1 MPSYYGRHARD
12 DDCKQRKMGQA
23 VTQDF
28 SNATEIADYLASKGL
43 PFRQAHEIVGKLVL
57 HCTQKGIYLVD
68 VPLATYKEMSLLFE
82 EDLYE
87 VLSPYAAVKRR
98 NSAGG
103 TGFEQIEKALE
114 KAKGLTKEVIKN

>member
-1 MPSYYGRHARD
+1 M
-12 DDCKQRKMGQA
+12 
-23 VTQDF
+23 
-28 SNATEIADYLASKGL
+28 
-43 PFRQAHEIVGKLVL
+43 L

-68 VPLATYKEMSLLFE
+68 VPLATYKEMSSLFE

-114 KAKGLTKEVIKN
+114 KAKGINERSY

>member
-1 MPSYYGRHARD
+1 
-12 DDCKQRKMGQA
+12 MGQA

-28 SNATEIADYLASKGL
+28 SNATEIADYLANKGL

-57 HCTQKGIYLVD
+57 HCTQKGIYLLD
-68 VPLATYKEMSLLFE
+68 VPLETYKEMSSLFE

-98 NSAGG
+98 NSAV
-103 TGFEQIEKALE
+103 EQDLNKSKRFGEGEGVSWRVCWKLIDFIGK
-114 KAKGLTKEVIKN
+114 KVR

>member
-1 MPSYYGRHARD
+1 MYHLKR
-12 DDCKQRKMGQA
+12 
-23 VTQDF
+23 
-28 SNATEIADYLASKGL
+28 I
-43 PFRQAHEIVGKLVL
+43 
-57 HCTQKGIYLVD
+57 
-68 VPLATYKEMSLLFE
+68 KEMSSLFE

-114 KAKGLTKEVIKN
+114 KAKGLVGEFVGS

>member
-1 MPSYYGRHARD
+1 
-12 DDCKQRKMGQA
+12 
-23 VTQDF
+23 
-28 SNATEIADYLASKGL
+28 
-43 PFRQAHEIVGKLVL
+43 
-57 HCTQKGIYLVD
+57 
-68 VPLATYKEMSLLFE
+68 MSSLFE

-114 KAKGLTKEVIKN
+114 KAKGLVGEFVEVD

>member
-1 MPSYYGRHARD
+1 
-12 DDCKQRKMGQA
+12 MGQA

-28 SNATEIADYLASKGL
+28 SNATEIADYLANKGL

-57 HCTQKGIYLVD
+57 YCTQKGIYLLD
-68 VPLATYKEMSLLFE
+68 VSLETYKEMSSLFE

-87 VLSPYAAVKRR
+87 VLSPYATVKRR

-103 TGFEQIEKALE
+103 TGFEQIKNALE

>member
-1 MPSYYGRHARD
+1 
-12 DDCKQRKMGQA
+12 
-23 VTQDF
+23 
-28 SNATEIADYLASKGL
+28 
-43 PFRQAHEIVGKLVL
+43 
-57 HCTQKGIYLVD
+57 
-68 VPLATYKEMSLLFE
+68 MSALFE

-114 KAKGLTKEVIKN
+114 KAKGLTKEAIKN

>member
-1 MPSYYGRHARD
+1 
-12 DDCKQRKMGQA
+12 
-23 VTQDF
+23 
-28 SNATEIADYLASKGL
+28 
-43 PFRQAHEIVGKLVL
+43 
-57 HCTQKGIYLVD
+57 
-68 VPLATYKEMSLLFE
+68 MSALFE

-114 KAKGLTKEVIKN
+114 KAKGLTKEVIKNWVEKYASLLKSGVLSFLLVFKLWYRKKYNNLGEVYEKNNIYRFTVN